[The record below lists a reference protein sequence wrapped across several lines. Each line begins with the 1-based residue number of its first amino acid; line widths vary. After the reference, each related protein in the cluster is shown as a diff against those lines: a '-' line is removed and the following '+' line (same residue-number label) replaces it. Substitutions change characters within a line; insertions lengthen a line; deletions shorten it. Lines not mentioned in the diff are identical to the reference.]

1 MCKLDIA
8 KRITGQA
15 GITEREAVTLLDGIL
30 DLFKATLQ
38 KGEPISIPNFGVF
51 TVRSKA
57 PRPGRNPRTGE
68 EIMIKARRVV
78 IFHASS
84 QFKRE
89 VNSVQAEP
97 QDAEVLP
104 PRG

>member
-1 MCKLDIA
+1 MIKADLA
-8 KRITGQA
+8 KRIHQQA
-15 GITEREAVTLLDGIL
+15 GIPEEVAATLLDGIL
-30 DLFKATLQ
+30 KLFKATLQ

-78 IFHASS
+78 IFHASP
-84 QFKRE
+84 QFKAE
-89 VNSVQAEP
+89 VNAKS
-97 QDAEVLP
+97 
-104 PRG
+104 